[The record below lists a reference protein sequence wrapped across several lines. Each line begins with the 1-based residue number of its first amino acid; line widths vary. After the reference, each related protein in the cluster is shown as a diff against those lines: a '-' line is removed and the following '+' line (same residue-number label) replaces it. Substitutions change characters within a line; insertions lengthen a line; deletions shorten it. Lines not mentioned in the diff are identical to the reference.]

1 MASAAEN
8 KRLSARDWADAALDA
23 IARGGIGAVSVEPLA
38 RQLGVTKGSFYWH
51 YANREALLVAALE
64 LWVQEIET
72 LAAAAREVLEPRQRV
87 LDTFRLAS
95 GRHRAHSAYATLAA
109 HADHPLV
116 RPALEQV
123 ARRRMDDMTQAYRDL
138 GLDADTARQR
148 AQLSFSAYLGFMTL
162 LRHLPHDSMTA
173 EAYEH
178 YFEHVAATL
187 VP

>member
-1 MASAAEN
+1 MVSPAEN
-8 KRLSARDWADAALDA
+8 RRLTARDWANEALDA
-23 IARGGIGAVSVEPLA
+23 IAHGGIGAVAVEPLA

-51 YANREALLVAALE
+51 YSNREALLVAALE
-64 LWVQEIET
+64 LWAEEIEA
-72 LAAAAREVLEPRQRV
+72 LAATARKVPEPRQRV

-95 GRHRAHSAYATLAA
+95 GKHRAHSAYAALVA
-109 HADHPLV
+109 HPDHPLV
-116 RPALEQV
+116 RPALEKV
-123 ARRRMDDMTQAYRDL
+123 AKSRMDDMTRAYCDL
-138 GLDADTARQR
+138 GLDPDTARQR

-178 YFEHVAATL
+178 YFDHVATTL

>member
-1 MASAAEN
+1 MAATAEN
-8 KRLSARDWADAALDA
+8 RRLTARDWADAALNA
-23 IARGGIGAVSVEPLA
+23 IAQGGIGAVAVEPLA

-51 YANREALLVAALE
+51 YSNREALLIAALE
-64 LWVQEIET
+64 LWTEEIEA
-72 LAAAAREVLEPRQRV
+72 LAAAARKIPEPRQRV
-87 LDTFRLAS
+87 QDVFRRAS
-95 GRHRAHSAYATLAA
+95 GKHRAHSAYAALAA
-109 HADHPLV
+109 HADHPLI

-138 GLDADTARQR
+138 GLDPDTARQR
-148 AQLSFSAYLGFMTL
+148 AQLAFSAYLGFMTL

-173 EAYEH
+173 EAYEQ